1 MEAGIKGS
9 KSFRVAKNQLA
20 SEVGSGLVSVFATPM
35 MIAAIENTA
44 ASSIESELE
53 EGRTSVGTH
62 INVSH
67 VAATPEGMEVRIET
81 ELIKVDGKKL
91 SFHVAAYDET
101 GLIGEGTHERVVV
114 NKERFE
120 QKAKNKAAKS

>member
-1 MEAGIKGS
+1 MEAGIKGQ
-9 KSFRVAKNQLA
+9 KSFRVSKEQLA

-44 ASSIESELE
+44 AASIEDELE
-53 EGRTSVGTH
+53 AGRTSVGTL

-81 ELIKVDGKKL
+81 ELTNVDGKKL
-91 SFHVAAYDET
+91 SFHVAAYDEA
-101 GLIGEGTHERVVV
+101 GLIGEGTHERVIVD
-114 NKERFE
+114 KERFE
-120 QKAKNKAAKS
+120 QKAKNKAAKN